1 MKKNIFIMIGIM
13 LLILPSSAAI
23 WTDDDSGGA
32 DFTNIPAAIDA
43 GFWNATELVTYT
55 YNGAEYAGYPGNF
68 WSGYSGEDADGDG
81 IIDTPTVLPSDL
93 GTDYEP
99 LIGAWSDG
107 EILGGPTVPV
117 ADYTADLTSGTAPL
131 TVPFM
136 VQSTGD
142 GITAWAWDFE
152 NDDMIDN
159 ITQNATHTYTT
170 AGSYTV
176 NLTVTN
182 ATGSDSEV
190 KADYITVTDPVLPVL
205 NVNTGLRYAT
215 IQAAVTAATAGD
227 EIIVGDG
234 SYTENV
240 NVDKQLI
247 IRSENGSTSVMVTAA
262 SPTLP
267 VFDVNANAITIDG
280 LTVCGPTNEHVA
292 GIEIVDFND
301 CYIVGNDCSGCYNG
315 IHIGGTGTNNTVEEN
330 YCHGNTRRGISVR
343 DTAHDNDI
351 LKNIMEGNTDA
362 GICIKDSAQDNVL
375 WLNDVISN
383 RVEILT
389 ANTAHSP
396 DPITYLYN
404 GGTSTGY
411 LGNYYSDYSGTDPDG
426 DGVGAPS
433 YSYGTGG
440 DDYPLMAQSVNY
452 VETELPPSPE
462 LLWGPYLTGTT
473 TTGTIVNAKTTVAT
487 NVTVEYT
494 TDAYYAAHAEYDQ
507 SATDSVNSDLHHVAL
522 SGLAPDTLYHYRVVY
537 DGHATGDFH
546 FRTFPETGVF
556 TFVVYSDTQD
566 QLPTF
571 SQLERHKLVADRIAE
586 EPGVSFVLNSGDLVN
601 NASNV
606 SDWDRYFAA
615 GNAMMA
621 SGPVFPALG
630 NHDRYDPYAAIYGI
644 PEYYSF
650 DCADV
655 HITVL
660 NSNDWAWP
668 DLPTQSA
675 WLAADLQAEKPFK
688 FVSFH
693 HPIYSSDAKH
703 FGGWENLRQEW
714 EDDFNENGILAVF
727 NGHVHAYERL
737 VVNNTNYFV
746 AGIGGGPSYNLA
758 DPRYEAS
765 VNSLEY
771 MIGYTRVTIDPEART
786 ATAEVIRVADVSPD
800 LKNLTTV
807 YPPNTVFET
816 VVMALPELP
825 LTVKSPNGGET
836 WQLGST
842 QSIQWSYTES
852 AGSLVKIEVLRGE
865 TVIAT
870 IPSVPIGTGGTG
882 FYNLTVPSGTPLCT
896 DYLIRVTST
905 SDPAITDT
913 SNGPFTISSP
923 IKVVSP
929 DGGEDWQLGSAQSIQ
944 WSYAESAGSS
954 VKIEALRGETV
965 IATIPNVPIGTGGSG
980 FYNLTVPSRTPVG
993 DNYRFRVTSTSNPVY
1008 TDTSNAPFTIS
1019 PDSGSSI
1026 TIVSPDGGE
1035 IWTQGTE
1042 QFIHWTC
1049 AGNPGSTV
1057 TIEFLKGSSV
1067 LKTVMGVSLSSGSYR
1082 VPVPYGTPPGDDYQ
1096 VRITST
1102 SNPVYTDTS
1111 AATFTV
1117 QSAIKVVSP
1126 NGREDWQLG
1135 SAQSIQWSYAESA
1148 GDSVK
1153 IEALRGETVIA
1164 TIPNVPIGTGGSG
1177 FYNLTVPSNT
1187 PLGDEYRIR
1196 VTSST
1201 HNACT
1206 DTSDMAFF
1214 VVGDK

>member
-1 MKKNIFIMIGIM
+1 MRKIEFGVVILL
-13 LLILPSSAAI
+13 LLIAFLIMPVSATTWNVYEGQSIQDAINGASEGDMVFVHAGTYYERILINTPGITLKGEGADVVTLDGLGEGNSVDLGSFSAAPGCVVEGFNLTNANFGI
-23 WTDDDSGGA
+23 AVCSIAPHCIIRNNVIYKQMAYVAISAEDTLFTDNLVLGTINGEGICAVSIEGDSCTIVNNTIEGSPVAGISLYHGA
-32 DFTNIPAAIDA
+32 NNVIANNNIISHDYAGIELYDA
-43 GFWNATELVTYT
+43 GEGNKIYQNNFINNGITATTSGSTPPTTTYWTSPEPIDYTFGSTTYT
-55 YNGAEYAGYPGNF
+55 NYLGNY
-68 WSGYSGEDADGDG
+68 WGSDYTIGDADGDG
-81 IIDTPTVLPSDL
+81 IGDSPYVVPEGLGIDNQPLMAKFEEYLSEPPTP
-93 GTDYEP
+93 
-99 LIGAWSDG
+99 IA
-107 EILGGPTVPV
+107 PT
-117 ADYTADLTSGTAPL
+117 ANFTADVTSGIAPL
-131 TVPFM
+131 TVKFTDE
-136 VQSTGD
+136 SIGD
-142 GITAWAWDFE
+142 GITAWAWDVD
-152 NDDMIDN
+152 NDGTGDYA
-159 ITQNATHTYTT
+159 TQNATHTYDT
-170 AGSYTV
+170 AGTYSV

-182 ATGSDSEV
+182 AGGSDSEV
-190 KADYITVTDPVLPVL
+190 KTDYIVVSPPLPV
-205 NVNTGLRYAT
+205 
-215 IQAAVTAATAGD
+215 
-227 EIIVGDG
+227 II
-234 SYTENV
+234 
-240 NVDKQLI
+240 
-247 IRSENGSTSVMVTAA
+247 
-262 SPTLP
+262 
-267 VFDVNANAITIDG
+267 
-280 LTVCGPTNEHVA
+280 
-292 GIEIVDFND
+292 
-301 CYIVGNDCSGCYNG
+301 
-315 IHIGGTGTNNTVEEN
+315 
-330 YCHGNTRRGISVR
+330 
-343 DTAHDNDI
+343 
-351 LKNIMEGNTDA
+351 
-362 GICIKDSAQDNVL
+362 
-375 WLNDVISN
+375 
-383 RVEILT
+383 
-389 ANTAHSP
+389 
-396 DPITYLYN
+396 
-404 GGTSTGY
+404 
-411 LGNYYSDYSGTDPDG
+411 
-426 DGVGAPS
+426 
-433 YSYGTGG
+433 
-440 DDYPLMAQSVNY
+440 
-452 VETELPPSPE
+452 
-462 LLWGPYLTGTT
+462 WGPYLTGTT

-487 NVTVEYT
+487 NVTVWYA

-522 SGLAPDTLYHYRVVY
+522 SGLAPDTLYHYRVLY

-546 FRTFPETGVF
+546 FRTFPESGVF

-621 SGPVFPALG
+621 SVPVFPALG
-630 NHDRYDPYAAIYGI
+630 NHDRYDPYAAIYGV

-655 HITVL
+655 HVTVL

-816 VVMALPELP
+816 VVMTLPELP

-852 AGSLVKIEVLRGE
+852 AGSSVKIEVLRGE

-870 IPSVPIGTGGTG
+870 IPSVPIGTGGSG
-882 FYNLTVPSGTPLCT
+882 FYNLTVPSGTPLGT

-965 IATIPNVPIGTGGSG
+965 IATIPNVPIGKNGSG
-980 FYNLTVPSRTPVG
+980 FYNLTVPSRTPVD
-993 DNYRFRVTSTSNPVY
+993 DNYRFRVTSTSNLVY

-1026 TIVSPDGGE
+1026 TITSPDGGE

-1042 QFIHWTC
+1042 QFINWTC
-1049 AGNPGSTV
+1049 AGNPGSTI
-1057 TIEFLKGSSV
+1057 TIEFVKGSSV
-1067 LKTVMGVSLSSGSYR
+1067 LKTVTGISISSGSYR

-1111 AATFTV
+1111 ADTFTV

-1126 NGREDWQLG
+1126 NGGEDWQLG